1 MRRGRAM
8 SLWCALETLSQR
20 VAARL
25 QRVRSAVMWRD
36 WPHVRL
42 WWRVTPWLQQRTTL
56 LHMGWARML
65 GRVTGLCIGC
75 VLVLRRGCTV
85 RPGHGWVLDIAY
97 VSLSRRKDGPA
108 HQAQAAASKAGDNGN
123 VVSGARAPLP
133 DLNAAWCLY
142 KCSSELEHLEGGGIK
157 EQIKW
162 AEALVAALEV
172 ENHKEMGLKGETT
185 TFCYQLCFTD
195 LTKC

>member
-8 SLWCALETLSQR
+8 SLWCALEMLSQR
-20 VAARL
+20 AAARL

-56 LHMGWARML
+56 LHIGWARML

-85 RPGHGWVLDIAY
+85 RPGHGWVLRHRLHEL
-97 VSLSRRKDGPA
+97 VQKERWP
-108 HQAQAAASKAGDNGN
+108 
-123 VVSGARAPLP
+123 
-133 DLNAAWCLY
+133 
-142 KCSSELEHLEGGGIK
+142 CSSSSSSG
-157 EQIKW
+157 EQGW
-162 AEALVAALEV
+162 R
-172 ENHKEMGLKGETT
+172 
-185 TFCYQLCFTD
+185 QR
-195 LTKC
+195 KCCVWRPCTSP